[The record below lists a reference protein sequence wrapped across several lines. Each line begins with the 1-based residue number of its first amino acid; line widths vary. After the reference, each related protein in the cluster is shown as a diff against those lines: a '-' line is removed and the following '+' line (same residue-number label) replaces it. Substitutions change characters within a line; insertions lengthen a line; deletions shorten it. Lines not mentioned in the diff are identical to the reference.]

1 MRTQTLWMVLSI
13 GLAAFVWYASKPV
26 FKGSETSPM
35 NVYRVEYYDA
45 SPIQRILHYKMK
57 IPSFVRLYRIQPE
70 TLLGESEIVDLWM
83 NGTLHWW
90 TDPPSHAVVVG
101 SSVVLKTYR
110 QSARPPPV
118 AHADR
123 QQVHAFLKCSRSST

>member
-1 MRTQTLWMVLSI
+1 MANNKEMGARTLWMVLAL
-13 GLAAFVWYASKPV
+13 GLAAVAVVWYASKPV

-35 NVYRVEYYDA
+35 NVYRVEFYDA

-70 TLLGESEIVDLWM
+70 TLLGESEVVDLWM

-90 TDPPSHAVVVG
+90 TDPPAHAVVVG
-101 SSVVLKTYR
+101 SSEVFENIPAECPAATGCPR
-110 QSARPPPV
+110 
-118 AHADR
+118 
-123 QQVHAFLKCSRSST
+123 

>member
-1 MRTQTLWMVLSI
+1 MMLNALDGKNVRKIGNWPLWMTLAI
-13 GLAAFVWYASKPV
+13 GLAAFVWYANKAV

-101 SSVVLKTYR
+101 SSVVFENIPAECPAATSCPR
-110 QSARPPPV
+110 
-118 AHADR
+118 
-123 QQVHAFLKCSRSST
+123 

>member
-1 MRTQTLWMVLSI
+1 MANNKKMGARTLWMVLAL
-13 GLAAFVWYASKPV
+13 GLAAVAVVWYASKPV

-35 NVYRVEYYDA
+35 NVYRVEFYDA

-70 TLLGESEIVDLWM
+70 TLLGESEVVDLWM

-90 TDPPSHAVVVG
+90 TDPPAHAVVVG
-101 SSVVLKTYR
+101 SSVVFENIPAECPAATGCPR
-110 QSARPPPV
+110 
-118 AHADR
+118 
-123 QQVHAFLKCSRSST
+123 